1 VTTKNDEDKLLRSVV
16 LRNANSILIARRRAE
31 QRNEFYLAEG
41 QRLAHMGSWALNAS
55 GFFEHWSAEL
65 FQIFGL
71 DPTNGA
77 PTLDEYLARVDS
89 QDREFMA
96 GTIEKMLLERTGC
109 DVKQRI
115 LRPDGALR
123 HIRWVG
129 VPVFDGGVFKG
140 YVGTA
145 MDVTEQEHLT
155 QELRRREVYLAE
167 AQRLSHTGS
176 FGWYPATGEIFW
188 SEETFRIFE
197 YDRSTRPTVE
207 LVLQR
212 VHPEDK
218 TLVEQLIDRA
228 SRDAKDFDLEYR
240 LLVPSG
246 SVKHLHVVAHA
257 ARDES
262 GKVEFVGSVMDIT
275 GAKRAEERLRQDEME
290 LRQLIDIVP
299 QHIFMLEPDGRLL
312 YANRRDLEY
321 TGLTL
326 DDILAPDLLARIYH
340 PDDLERLR
348 DEREHAI
355 ARGIPWESEARVLGK
370 DGQYRWFL
378 IRLTPLRDEQ
388 GRIIRW
394 YGTRTDI
401 EDRKQAEEIRT
412 AQARQAAVRADVSAA
427 LSMPSHSGEDLRA
440 SAEAIVRH
448 LDAAF
453 ARIWTLNQ
461 EKNMLELQ
469 ASAGMY
475 THLDGPHSRI
485 PVGKLKLGLIAQ
497 DKKPYLTNDVLND
510 SWVTDK
516 AWAQKEGMISFAG
529 YPLIVQDRVVGV
541 MAMFAR
547 RRLSAATLEAL
558 ASVADSIAQ
567 GIERKQTEEKIRQSE
582 AHLAE
587 AQGLSHT
594 GSFVWKIDTGEI
606 VWSDESFRM
615 FQYDRTAK
623 PTIELILRRVHPEDI
638 AFVTQTIKRV
648 SRGEKD
654 DLEFE
659 HRLLMPDG
667 FVKHVHVVAR
677 AVRDKAGNLEC
688 VGSAMDVTEQR
699 QARAALEKALTEI
712 KQSEDRL
719 RLTLDTIPAL
729 AWCTLPDGS
738 AEVLNQRWLD
748 YTGLSAEKARNWGW
762 TVALHDEDSRKLVDE
777 WRAAVASGEPFEAE
791 ARFRGA
797 DGKYRW
803 FLVRAVP
810 LRDERGNIVQWYGT
824 NTDIEDR
831 KRAEEELHRAQ
842 SELAHVTRVM
852 TMGEL
857 TASIAHEIN
866 QPLAAIVTNANAS
879 LRWLAGESPNLDEA
893 RDALGRILRD
903 GNRAGDVIARIRA
916 LVKKSGTEQ
925 VSLDINEVVQE
936 VVGLIQSEIQK
947 NGVVLRME
955 LAADLPRVLGD
966 RVQLQQVILNLVMNG
981 IEAMASVTD
990 RRRELFIRSRRN
1002 GSNEVLVAVQDYGVG
1017 LQSESLD
1024 HLFKAFFTTKPKG
1037 MGMGLAISRSII
1049 EAHGGKLWAVANDG
1063 RGATFQF
1070 TLRACG
1076 KEE

>member
-1 VTTKNDEDKLLRSVV
+1 
-16 LRNANSILIARRRAE
+16 
-31 QRNEFYLAEG
+31 
-41 QRLAHMGSWALNAS
+41 
-55 GFFEHWSAEL
+55 
-65 FQIFGL
+65 
-71 DPTNGA
+71 
-77 PTLDEYLARVDS
+77 
-89 QDREFMA
+89 
-96 GTIEKMLLERTGC
+96 
-109 DVKQRI
+109 
-115 LRPDGALR
+115 
-123 HIRWVG
+123 
-129 VPVFDGGVFKG
+129 
-140 YVGTA
+140 
-145 MDVTEQEHLT
+145 
-155 QELRRREVYLAE
+155 
-167 AQRLSHTGS
+167 
-176 FGWYPATGEIFW
+176 
-188 SEETFRIFE
+188 
-197 YDRSTRPTVE
+197 
-207 LVLQR
+207 
-212 VHPEDK
+212 
-218 TLVEQLIDRA
+218 
-228 SRDAKDFDLEYR
+228 
-240 LLVPSG
+240 G

-275 GAKRAEERLRQDEME
+275 ESKRAEERLRQDEME

-299 QHIFMLEPDGRLL
+299 QHIFMLEPDGRFL

-326 DDILAPDLLARIYH
+326 DDILAPDLLAAIYH

-355 ARGIPWESEARVLGK
+355 AGGIPWESEARILGK

-378 IRLTPLRDEQ
+378 VRLTPLRDEQ

-412 AQARQAAVRADVSAA
+412 AQARQTGVRADVSAA
-427 LSMPSHSGEDLRA
+427 LSKTAHPGEILQGA
-440 SAEAIVRH
+440 AEAIVRH

-461 EKNMLELQ
+461 ERSILELQ

-485 PVGKLKLGLIAQ
+485 PVGKLKLGVIAQ
-497 DKKPYLTNDVLND
+497 DKKPYMTNDVLND
-510 SWVTDK
+510 PWVTDK
-516 AWAQKEGMISFAG
+516 VWAQKEGMISFAG
-529 YPLIVQDRVVGV
+529 YPLVVRDRVVGV

-547 RRLSAATLEAL
+547 QRLSAATLEAL

-567 GIERKQTEEKIRQSE
+567 GVERNQTEEKIRQSE

-587 AQGLSHT
+587 AQRLSHT
-594 GSFVWKIDTGEI
+594 GSFVWKISTGDI
-606 VWSDESFRM
+606 LWSEESFRM
-615 FQYDRTAK
+615 FQYDRTVK
-623 PTIELILRRVHPEDI
+623 PTMDLVLQRVHPEDVALVKQI
-638 AFVTQTIKRV
+638 IERV
-648 SRGEKD
+648 SQGWQDEI
-654 DLEFE
+654 EFE
-659 HRLLMPDG
+659 NRLLMPDG
-667 FVKHVHVVAR
+667 AVKHVHVIAHT
-677 AVRDKAGNLEC
+677 VRDKSGDLEC
-688 VGSAMDVTEQR
+688 VGSAMDVTEQH
-699 QARAALEKALTEI
+699 QARDALEKALAEI

-738 AEVLNQRWLD
+738 AEVLNRRWLD

-762 TVALHDEDSRKLVDE
+762 TVALHDDSRKLVDE

-810 LRDERGNIVQWYGT
+810 LWDELGNIVQWYGT

-893 RDALGRILRD
+893 RDALGRIQRD

-925 VSLDINEVVQE
+925 VSLEINEVVQE

-947 NGVVLRME
+947 NGVMLRME
-955 LAADLPRVLGD
+955 LAVDLPRVLGD

-990 RRRELFIRSRRN
+990 RRRELLIRSRRN
-1002 GSNEVLVAVQDYGVG
+1002 GSAEVLIAVQDSGVG
-1017 LQSESLD
+1017 IESQKLETV
-1024 HLFKAFFTTKPKG
+1024 FNAFYTTKSQG
-1037 MGMGLAISRSII
+1037 MGMGLAIGRSIV
-1049 EAHGGKLWAVANDG
+1049 ENHGGRLWVVPNDG
-1063 RGATFQF
+1063 PGTTFQF
-1070 TLRACG
+1070 TLL
-1076 KEE
+1076 KHD